1 MVSFRRPELLA
12 AITRGLLC
20 RRKLRIHVA
29 VWMGLQAWASLSA
42 QSPVYGVVQ
51 GVVVAASGKPVAGAP
66 ILVRST
72 DGVVRRDATSGADGQ
87 FSLIG
92 LEPGH
97 YGISVELGLR
107 GSMLPVRIDV
117 RAAETTDVRVSLTI
131 SGPVV
136 EATRPTEAES
146 NPDENG
152 DGLESARGLE
162 PMQNGESVDGING
175 GQSFGGVPAG
185 TGSDPAPDPDGDA
198 DSNERT
204 TGPANGMSRGRHGGL
219 AYSYAQASVREFH
232 VAGKTYSA
240 ATGRSGDVLGRVTR
254 SGGPELHGSGFLTI
268 RSQAFAAYD
277 PLAITSSY
285 ANGAVSSTAVKP
297 HDLRVAIGVAIGGP
311 VPRLRGVNYFYS
323 LDVQRRGFPAVSSP
337 ADPHFYKLTAM
348 QVALLGNRGVTP
360 SQTAAGL
367 SYLSSLTGVVARR
380 ADQTIHFGRVDW
392 QVHPRTSIAVEYNR
406 VRWDAPA
413 GLINSPVV
421 ARGRASIGN
430 SSGSL
435 DMALGRVTTTM
446 SARTINRARAAYLG
460 DLQFETPQTPLG
472 QEPAIGPSG
481 LAPEVNIGPNGLLFG
496 TPQSLS
502 QAAYPDERRA
512 AFADT
517 LTLLRG
523 RHLLEVGGEV
533 SFLHDRVATL
543 ANAAGTFV
551 YDSGATGGKAGG
563 LVDFLTDYTYS
574 VHAAAGGG
582 CPSIFA
588 VTHLFCFRSFS
599 QSFGGSETAFSTVEW
614 AGFAED
620 TWRLRTGFTIHVGAR
635 YEYQLLPLPVAPNVS
650 LDAVFGSRGAT
661 SVFPEDRNNLAPRLA
676 VSWEPFGMGHGLIR
690 VGYGV
695 FFGQVS
701 GATIRAALTDTGLT
715 SSTTRVRIRP
725 STSVVCPQALTSG
738 FGYPCAFTA
747 QPPGVVAATTSATVF
762 DRRFRLPL
770 VQQGSISLEAN
781 VGWGTKATATYLVNA
796 DRQLPGSVDLNIL
809 PSTQTGAFQLQDGET
824 FRVPVYTSRVTPS
837 FGPVTDVVSNV
848 NASYNGLTLTLE
860 KQSLRNLDLRGS
872 YTWSKAIDFGQAQSA
887 IPRTNGQFDPFTKGY
902 DKARSSLDYPHA
914 LRITAT
920 WEPDPKLGPQ
930 WFRRAAG
937 GWSVIPIVVARS
949 GRPYSFDVSG
959 GTFLPGGH
967 TSLNGSG
974 GALYL
979 PTVGRNTLRLP
990 PVVNVDLR
998 AGRTFRAG
1006 PRVRVLATAEAFNL
1020 LNHPVVSSVN
1030 QRAYLVGTPVT
1041 GGTPLTFQDAPAIAA
1056 EGLTTQPFGTRT
1068 ATGTNLARE
1077 RQVQFGL
1084 RVEF

>member
-1 MVSFRRPELLA
+1 MVPFRRPEILA

-20 RRKLRIHVA
+20 RRKLRLHLA
-29 VWMGLQAWASLSA
+29 VCIGLQAWASLSG
-42 QSPVYGVVQ
+42 QSPVDGIVQ
-51 GVVVAASGKPVAGAP
+51 GVVIGPRGAPVAGAP
-66 ILVRST
+66 ISVRAT
-72 DGVVRRDATSGADGQ
+72 DGVVHRDVKSGADGR

-92 LEPGH
+92 LEPGE
-97 YGISVELGLR
+97 YGISIGSGLR
-107 GSMLPVRIDV
+107 GSTLPVQIGV
-117 RAAETTDVRVSLTI
+117 GAAETTEVRVSLTI
-131 SGPVV
+131 SGSVI
-136 EATRPTEAES
+136 ESTRPTNS
-146 NPDENG
+146 DLNPDENA

-162 PMQNGESVDGING
+162 PMQNGASADGIG
-175 GQSFGGVPAG
+175 TRQSFGSVPMG

-198 DSNERT
+198 DSDERT
-204 TGPANGMSRGRHGGL
+204 TGPANGISRGRHGGL

-240 ATGRSGDVLGRVTR
+240 AMGRAGDVVGRVTR
-254 SGGPELHGSGFLTI
+254 GGGSELHGSGFLTL

-277 PLAITSSY
+277 PLAIATSY
-285 ANGAVSSTAVKP
+285 TNGATTSMAVKP
-297 HDLRVAIGVAIGGP
+297 HDLRVAFGVATGGP
-311 VPRLRGVNYFYS
+311 VPRLRGVNFFYS

-337 ADPHFYKLTAM
+337 ADPNFYTLTAM

-360 SQTAAGL
+360 AQTGAGL

-392 QVHPRTSIAVEYNR
+392 QVHPRTSVAVEYNR

-435 DMALGRVTTTM
+435 DMVLGRVTTTL

-460 DLQFETPQTPLG
+460 DVQFETPQTPLP
-472 QEPAIGPSG
+472 QEAAISPGG

-502 QAAYPDERRA
+502 QAAYPEERRA

-517 LTLLRG
+517 LTLQRG

-533 SFLHDRVATL
+533 SFVHDRVATL

-551 YDSGATGGKAGG
+551 YDSGATNGKAGG
-563 LVDFLTDYTYS
+563 LVDFLTDYTFN
-574 VHAAAGGG
+574 VHSAAGGG

-599 QSFGGSETAFSTVEW
+599 QSFGGSETAFSTSEW

-620 TWRLRTGFTIHVGAR
+620 TWRLRAGLTIHVGAR
-635 YEYQLLPLPVAPNVS
+635 YEYQLLPVPVAPNRS
-650 LDAVFGSRGAT
+650 LDTLLGTRGAT

-676 VSWEPFGMGHGLIR
+676 VSWEPFGMGHGLVR

-695 FFGQVS
+695 FFGQVP
-701 GATIRAALTDTGLT
+701 GATIQAALTDTGLT
-715 SSTTRVRIRP
+715 SSTTRARIRP

-762 DRRFRLPL
+762 DRHFRQPM
-770 VQQGSISLEAN
+770 VQQAFLSLEAN
-781 VGWGTKATATYLVNA
+781 VGWNTKAAATYLVNA

-809 PSTQTGAFQLQDGET
+809 PSTATGTFQLQDGET
-824 FRVPVYTSRVTPS
+824 FRVPVYTSRVTPT

-860 KQSLRNLDLRGS
+860 KRSPRNLDLRAS

-920 WEPDPKLGPQ
+920 WEPEPKLGPQ
-930 WFRRAAG
+930 WFRRSAV
-937 GWSVIPIVVARS
+937 GWSVVPILVARS

-990 PVVNVDLR
+990 AVVNIDLR
-998 AGRTFRAG
+998 AGRIFHVG
-1006 PRVRVLATAEAFNL
+1006 RVRMVATAEAFNM
-1020 LNHPVVSSVN
+1020 LNHPVISSVT
-1030 QRAYLVGTPVT
+1030 QRAYLAGAPASGV
-1041 GGTPLTFQDAPAIAA
+1041 TPLVFQSAAAIAA

-1077 RQVQFGL
+1077 RQVLFGL
-1084 RVEF
+1084 RVQF